1 MRFLDGNPPSRRE
14 RVIMALDVI
23 IHREIMA
30 DEDVAAG
37 EKASRTHK
45 NCDANS
51 QEKRSQFIAANV

>member
-1 MRFLDGNPPSRRE
+1 
-14 RVIMALDVI
+14 MALDAI

-37 EKASRTHK
+37 ENASRTYK

-51 QEKRSQFIAANV
+51 QEKRSQFVAANV